1 MLSSHVYI
9 YELLYELLLLSF
21 LEVVVVYLSCH
32 WVEGGD
38 LHLSFYCCLFGR
50 AVTCIVTLSFLG
62 WQ

>member
-50 AVTCIVTLSFLG
+50 AVTCI
-62 WQ
+62 